1 MMKRFFVVMLFVM
14 MIVLMYS
21 NHSSN
26 SMRAFALSD
35 VKEAVEAFDDINTDD
50 NYYKEFVIG

>member
-14 MIVLMYS
+14 MVVLMYS

-35 VKEAVEAFDDINTDD
+35 VKEAVEAFDDIGTDD
-50 NYYKEFVIG
+50 NYKEFVID

>member
-1 MMKRFFVVMLFVM
+1 MMKRFFMVMLFVM
-14 MIVLMYS
+14 MVVLMYS

-35 VKEAVEAFDDINTDD
+35 VEEAVEAFDDINT
-50 NYYKEFVIG
+50 NESYEEYVID

>member
-14 MIVLMYS
+14 MVVLRYS

-35 VKEAVEAFDDINTDD
+35 VREAVESFEDIDTDD
-50 NYYKEFVIG
+50 NYKEFVID

>member
-14 MIVLMYS
+14 MVVLMYS

-35 VKEAVEAFDDINTDD
+35 VEEAVEAFDDINTDD
-50 NYYKEFVIG
+50 NYKEFVID

>member
-14 MIVLMYS
+14 MVVLMYS

-26 SMRAFALSD
+26 SMRAFELSD
-35 VKEAVEAFDDINTDD
+35 VREAVEAFEDINTDD
-50 NYYKEFVIG
+50 NYKEFVID

>member
-14 MIVLMYS
+14 MVVLMYS

-35 VKEAVEAFDDINTDD
+35 VREAVESFEDIDTD
-50 NYYKEFVIG
+50 NYKEFVID

>member
-14 MIVLMYS
+14 MIILMYS

-50 NYYKEFVIG
+50 NYKEFVID

>member
-14 MIVLMYS
+14 MVILMYS
-21 NHSSN
+21 NHASN

-35 VKEAVEAFDDINTDD
+35 VKEAVEAFEDIDIDD
-50 NYYKEFVIG
+50 NYKEFVID

>member
-1 MMKRFFVVMLFVM
+1 MMKRFFMVMLFVM
-14 MIVLMYS
+14 MVVLMYS

-35 VKEAVEAFDDINTDD
+35 VEEAVEAFDDININESYDE
-50 NYYKEFVIG
+50 YVID

>member
-1 MMKRFFVVMLFVM
+1 MMKRFFMVMLFVM
-14 MIVLMYS
+14 MVVLMYS

-35 VKEAVEAFDDINTDD
+35 VEEAVEAFDDINTNESYDE
-50 NYYKEFVIG
+50 YVID